1 MKVSDMSAQAP
12 VGTTLAILERT
23 LMVMSAVQARVH
35 YSMRQEFRLLK
46 EIIRDYTPDEYTYV
60 PEDGKPSA
68 KKADYDSV
76 DVIPVSDPNSAT
88 MAQKVVQ
95 YQAVM
100 QLAEKAPQLYDLPY
114 LHRQMLEVLG
124 IKNASKLVPLKDGDD
139 LKPSDPV
146 SENMAVINGKPVKAF
161 IYQDHEAHITV
172 HMAAMQDP
180 QVQQLMGQ
188 NPMAQAMMAAM
199 NAHISEHLAFE
210 YRKRIEDAAG
220 VPYPA
225 PGAEMSEDT
234 ELQIS
239 RLAAAAA
246 KQVLQQSQQ
255 KAAQQQ
261 AQQQA
266 QDPILAMQKQELA
279 LEERKVALK
288 EKESLIDA
296 AAQADKMA
304 IERERIAAQ
313 SQIAGLQVGAKMAVS
328 EKELSAQQQ
337 EQGLRI
343 GVEIA
348 RETSRPPQMPAQPQ
362 QPVKPEENSQ

>member
-1 MKVSDMSAQAP
+1 M
-12 VGTTLAILERT
+12 
-23 LMVMSAVQARVH
+23 
-35 YSMRQEFRLLK
+35 
-46 EIIRDYTPDEYTYV
+46 
-60 PEDGKPSA
+60 
-68 KKADYDSV
+68 
-76 DVIPVSDPNSAT
+76 
-88 MAQKVVQ
+88 
-95 YQAVM
+95 AVM
-100 QLAEKAPQLYDLPY
+100 
-114 LHRQMLEVLG
+114 
-124 IKNASKLVPLKDGDD
+124 
-139 LKPSDPV
+139 
-146 SENMAVINGKPVKAF
+146 NGKPVKAF

-172 HMAAMQDP
+172 HMAAVQDP

-220 VPYPA
+220 VPYP
-225 PGAEMSEDT
+225 PPDAEMDEDT
-234 ELQIS
+234 ELQVS

-266 QDPILAMQKQELA
+266 QDPILKIQQKELE

-288 EKESLIDA
+288 EKEFMVDA

-304 IERERIAAQ
+304 IERERIASQ
-313 SQIAGLQVGAKMAVS
+313 QQIAGLQVGAKVATA

-343 GVEIA
+343 GVDIA
-348 RETSRPPQMPAQPQ
+348 RETSRPAPMPTQPPQ
-362 QPVKPEENSQ
+362 KENGE

>member
-1 MKVSDMSAQAP
+1 
-12 VGTTLAILERT
+12 
-23 LMVMSAVQARVH
+23 
-35 YSMRQEFRLLK
+35 
-46 EIIRDYTPDEYTYV
+46 
-60 PEDGKPSA
+60 
-68 KKADYDSV
+68 
-76 DVIPVSDPNSAT
+76 
-88 MAQKVVQ
+88 
-95 YQAVM
+95 
-100 QLAEKAPQLYDLPY
+100 
-114 LHRQMLEVLG
+114 
-124 IKNASKLVPLKDGDD
+124 
-139 LKPSDPV
+139 
-146 SENMAVINGKPVKAF
+146 
-161 IYQDHEAHITV
+161 
-172 HMAAMQDP
+172 
-180 QVQQLMGQ
+180 MGQ

-210 YRKRIEDAAG
+210 YRKRIEEAAG
-220 VPYPA
+220 VPYP
-225 PGAEMSEDT
+225 PPDAEMDEDT

-266 QDPILAMQKQELA
+266 QDPIIQMQKQEMA

-288 EKESLIDA
+288 EKEFMVDA

-313 SQIAGLQVGAKMAVS
+313 TQIAGLQVGAKVAVA

-343 GVEIA
+343 GVDIA
-348 RETSRPPQMPAQPQ
+348 RETMRPAAPPTQPQ
-362 QPVKPEENSQ
+362 QPAKPEENSQ